1 MTSLDL
7 DLLRSFVAIVEL
19 GGFTR
24 AAERLG
30 RTQSTISLQIK
41 RLEETVGKRL
51 LERDSRQ
58 IALTPEGERLLGY
71 ARRILQLTE
80 EAREAVSEPEV
91 EGRVRLGTP
100 EDFATHRLP
109 RVLADFARSHPR
121 VALEVHCQ
129 LTVLLNE
136 GFERG
141 DFDLVLVKR
150 DPEGP
155 GAGERVWR
163 EPLVWTGGTGFD
175 YAQRAGATNLPLVL
189 SPQPCVYRKRALSAL
204 DATAR
209 PWRIAYTST
218 SLAGTLAAVEAGLGM
233 TVLPKDMVPAGL
245 RVLGDEAG
253 LPDLAD
259 TEIALLRAPRLSP
272 AARRLADH
280 IVHALEAPR

>member
-1 MTSLDL
+1 MAPLDL
-7 DLLRSFVAIVEL
+7 DILRSFVAIVEL

-41 RLEETVGKRL
+41 RLEETLGKRL
-51 LERDSRQ
+51 LDRNSRQ
-58 IALTPEGERLLGY
+58 IALTTEGERLLGY

-91 EGRVRLGTP
+91 EGVVRLGTP

-109 RVLADFARSHPR
+109 RVLADFARGHPR

-141 DFDLVLVKR
+141 DYDLVLVKR
-150 DPEGP
+150 DLEGP
-155 GAGERVWR
+155 SAGERVWR
-163 EPLVWTGGTGFD
+163 EPLVWTGGAGFD
-175 YAQRAGATNLPLVL
+175 YGSAESGSPLPLVL

-204 DATAR
+204 DANGR

-218 SLAGTLAAVEAGLGM
+218 SLAGTLAVVEAGLGV
-233 TVLPKDMVPAGL
+233 TVLPKDMVSSGL
-245 RVLGDEAG
+245 RVLDGEGG
-253 LPDLAD
+253 LPNLAD
-259 TEIALLRAPRLSP
+259 TEIALLRASSLSP
-272 AARRLADH
+272 AAQRLADH
-280 IVHALEAPR
+280 IVQALEVPR

>member
-1 MTSLDL
+1 MQTLDL

-24 AAERLG
+24 AAERVG

-41 RLEETVGKRL
+41 RLEDGLGKRL
-51 LERDSRQ
+51 LERDGRQ
-58 IALTPEGERLLGY
+58 VSLTAEGERLLSY
-71 ARRILQLTE
+71 ARRILALTE
-80 EAREAVSEPEV
+80 EAREALAEPEV
-91 EGRVRLGTP
+91 EGGVRLGTP

-129 LTVLLNE
+129 LTVLLLE

-150 DPEGP
+150 DREGP

-163 EPLVWTGGTGFD
+163 EPLVWSGGSGYAFD
-175 YAQRAGATNLPLVL
+175 ADQPLPLVL
-189 SPQPCVYRKRALSAL
+189 SPQPCVYRKRALEAL
-204 DATAR
+204 DRSGR
-209 PWRIAYTST
+209 PWRVAYTST
-218 SLAGTLAAVEAGLGM
+218 SLAGAIAAVEAGLGV
-233 TVLPKDMVPAGL
+233 TVLPKDMVPGRL
-245 RVLGDEAG
+245 RVLAGETG

-259 TEIALLRAPRLSP
+259 TEIALLRAPNLSP
-272 AARRLADH
+272 AGARLADH
-280 IVHALEAPR
+280 IVHALESPR

>member
-1 MTSLDL
+1 MLDL

-41 RLEETVGKRL
+41 RLEETLGKRL
-51 LERDSRQ
+51 LDRDSRQ
-58 IALTPEGERLLGY
+58 IALTSDGERLLGY

-80 EAREAVSEPEV
+80 EAREAVAEPEV
-91 EGRVRLGTP
+91 EGIVRLGTP

-141 DFDLVLVKR
+141 DYDLVLVKR

-155 GAGERVWR
+155 SSGERVWR
-163 EPLVWTGGTGFD
+163 EPLVWTGGAGFD
-175 YAQRAGATNLPLVL
+175 YGVRGRNSGPLPLVL

-204 DATAR
+204 DAHGR

-218 SLAGTLAAVEAGLGM
+218 SLAGTLAVVEAGLGV
-233 TVLPKDMVPAGL
+233 TVLPKDMVASSL
-245 RVLGDEAG
+245 RVLDGESG

-259 TEIALLRAPRLSP
+259 TEIALLRAPGLSP
-272 AARRLADH
+272 AAQRLADH
-280 IVHALEAPR
+280 IVQALEVPR

>member
-1 MTSLDL
+1 MLDL

-41 RLEETVGKRL
+41 RLEETLGKRL
-51 LERDSRQ
+51 LDRDSRQ
-58 IALTPEGERLLGY
+58 IALTSDGERLLGY

-80 EAREAVSEPEV
+80 EAREAVAEPEV
-91 EGRVRLGTP
+91 EGIVRLGTP

-141 DFDLVLVKR
+141 DYDLVLIKR

-155 GAGERVWR
+155 SSGERVWR
-163 EPLVWTGGTGFD
+163 EPLVWTGGAGFD
-175 YAQRAGATNLPLVL
+175 YGVRGRNSGPLPLVL

-204 DATAR
+204 DAHGR

-218 SLAGTLAAVEAGLGM
+218 SLAGTLAVVEAGLGV
-233 TVLPKDMVPAGL
+233 TVLPKDMVASSL
-245 RVLGDEAG
+245 RVLDGESR

-259 TEIALLRAPRLSP
+259 TEIALLRAPGLSP
-272 AARRLADH
+272 AAQRLADH
-280 IVHALEAPR
+280 IVQALEVPR

>member
-1 MTSLDL
+1 MLDL

-41 RLEETVGKRL
+41 RLEETLGKRL
-51 LERDSRQ
+51 LDRDSRQ
-58 IALTPEGERLLGY
+58 IALTSDGERLLGY

-80 EAREAVSEPEV
+80 EAREAVAEPEV
-91 EGRVRLGTP
+91 EGIVRLGTP

-141 DFDLVLVKR
+141 DYDLVLVKR

-155 GAGERVWR
+155 SSGERVWR
-163 EPLVWTGGTGFD
+163 EPLVWTGGAGFD
-175 YAQRAGATNLPLVL
+175 YGVRGRSSGPLPLVL

-204 DATAR
+204 DAHGR

-218 SLAGTLAAVEAGLGM
+218 SLAGTLAVVEAGLGV
-233 TVLPKDMVPAGL
+233 TVLPKDMVASSL
-245 RVLGDEAG
+245 RVLDGESG

-259 TEIALLRAPRLSP
+259 TEIALLRAPGLSP
-272 AARRLADH
+272 AAQRLADH
-280 IVHALEAPR
+280 IVQALEVPR

>member
-1 MTSLDL
+1 MLDL

-41 RLEETVGKRL
+41 RLEETLGKRL
-51 LERDSRQ
+51 LDRDSRQ
-58 IALTPEGERLLGY
+58 IALTSDGERLLGY

-80 EAREAVSEPEV
+80 EAREAVAEPEV
-91 EGRVRLGTP
+91 EGLVRLGTP

-141 DFDLVLVKR
+141 DYDLVLVKR

-155 GAGERVWR
+155 SSGERVWR
-163 EPLVWTGGTGFD
+163 EPLVWTGGAGFD
-175 YAQRAGATNLPLVL
+175 YGVRGRSGPLPLVL

-204 DATAR
+204 DTHGR

-218 SLAGTLAAVEAGLGM
+218 SLAGTLAVVEAGLGV
-233 TVLPKDMVPAGL
+233 TVLPKDMVASSL
-245 RVLGDEAG
+245 RVLDGESG

-259 TEIALLRAPRLSP
+259 TEIALLRAPGLTP
-272 AARRLADH
+272 AAQRLADH
-280 IVHALEAPR
+280 IVQALEVPR